1 MFEVGSFDKILF
13 KMSIFQGSSLDVTAD
28 GLFSQLCDSFLPG
41 LITSS
46 QLLVYSTTT
55 VCDQRLGYTATRRRC
70 YAESL
75 CQQVYADLIGSTG
88 SVSGDVPP
96 ACDAVARVRE
106 EQEEQEELCDLLSS
120 FYDISRPEEEKVS
133 MRMFVQI
140 EKKKILLINKG
151 FSDLFHVMTCFRS
164 GPT

>member
-1 MFEVGSFDKILF
+1 MFF
-13 KMSIFQGSSLDVTAD
+13 IFQGSSLDAMAD

-55 VCDQRLGYTATRRRC
+55 VCDQRLGYTATRRRG

-75 CQQVYADLIGSTG
+75 CQQVYADLIGLTG
-88 SVSGDVPP
+88 SVSADVPLV
-96 ACDAVARVRE
+96 CDAVARV
-106 EQEEQEELCDLLSS
+106 QEEQEELCDLLSS
-120 FYDISRPEEEKVS
+120 FYDISRPEEEKVR

-140 EKKKILLINKG
+140 GEKRR
-151 FSDLFHVMTCFRS
+151 FY
-164 GPT
+164 

>member
-1 MFEVGSFDKILF
+1 MF
-13 KMSIFQGSSLDVTAD
+13 IFQGSSLDAMAD
-28 GLFSQLCDSFLPG
+28 GLFSQLCDSLLPS

-55 VCDQRLGYTATRRRC
+55 VCDQRLGYTATRRRG

-75 CQQVYADLIGSTG
+75 CRQVYADLIGLTG
-88 SVSGDVPP
+88 SGDVTL

-120 FYDISRPEEEKVS
+120 FYDISRPEEEKVR

-140 EKKKILLINKG
+140 EKK
-151 FSDLFHVMTCFRS
+151 R
-164 GPT
+164 